1 MTKNAT
7 QFLSI
12 LNYEILEK
20 IISFFLDNSS
30 QNRYNERKETNSKIY
45 SKGDEEIAKELQ
57 NRNKSNP

>member
-20 IISFFLDNSS
+20 IVSFFLDNSS
-30 QNRYNERKETNSKIY
+30 
-45 SKGDEEIAKELQ
+45 
-57 NRNKSNP
+57 